1 MKKNKL
7 IIMQIFIAFILICTS
22 VYATSAT
29 LDISAS
35 ATNVN
40 KGDEVLVTLSLK
52 DVGDNEKIQSVEGYI
67 NYDKNIIETL
77 TVDNIQKDSD
87 NTVKIGNETLT
98 VEDLTNADPNNVPTT
113 SAYVAFNGK
122 PVTENDAKIVI
133 DFNNAVTSATDLI
146 KIKFKVKSDATT
158 GEIKNAIQYSQFI
171 LTTESGQTEEI
182 TKSVNLT
189 VKAVNNDNNDN
200 SDTNTNTNTDK
211 NTNSNTNK
219 NTNTNTNKNKNTNSN
234 TNKNTN
240 SNTNKNTNTNT
251 NNNTNRN
258 TNTSTNKTNTT
269 NTNTANKSLPAAGA
283 KMIILPALVLIAVAY
298 FNYVKYMKYKNI

>member
-87 NTVKIGNETLT
+87 NTVKIGNETLK
-98 VEDLTNADPNNVPTT
+98 VEDLTNADPNNIPTT

-122 PVTENDAKIVI
+122 PVTENNAKIVI
-133 DFNNAVTSATDLI
+133 DFNNSVTSATDLL
-146 KIKFKVKSDATT
+146 KIKFKIKSDATT

-200 SDTNTNTNTDK
+200 SDKNTNTNTNTDK
-211 NTNSNTNK
+211 NTNTNTNSNTNK
-219 NTNTNTNKNKNTNSN
+219 NTNAN

-258 TNTSTNKTNTT
+258 INKSTNKTNTTNT

>member
-133 DFNNAVTSATDLI
+133 DFNNAVTSATDLL

-200 SDTNTNTNTDK
+200 SDTNTNTDKNTNSNTDK

-219 NTNTNTNKNKNTNSN
+219 NT
-234 TNKNTN
+234 NTN

-258 TNTSTNKTNTT
+258 NNTNTNKTNTTNTNT